1 MKNFMQ
7 CVLIFLLFF
16 MATVAIIQ
24 VDRQC
29 REVTGSGGS
38 VSAFADSAVV
48 TASGKAVKAVN
59 HAKEAAAAQAEFIV
73 EKIGSLG

>member
-29 REVTGSGGS
+29 REMTGSGGS
-38 VSAFADSAVV
+38 VSAFADTAAVA
-48 TASGKAVKAVN
+48 ASGRLVKA
-59 HAKEAAAAQAEFIV
+59 ATR
-73 EKIGSLG
+73 EK